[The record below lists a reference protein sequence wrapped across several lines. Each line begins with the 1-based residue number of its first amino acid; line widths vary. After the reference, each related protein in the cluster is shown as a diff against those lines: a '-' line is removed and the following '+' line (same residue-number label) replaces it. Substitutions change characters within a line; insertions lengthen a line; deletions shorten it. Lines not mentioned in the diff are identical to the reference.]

1 MRAKS
6 PSLNSK
12 FYISRRSKNIHMGL
26 DHGLLSI
33 SNYQLVIFDIT
44 NTGYLE
50 IEILKQNLLIQLLYI
65 LPNGN
70 SII

>member
-1 MRAKS
+1 
-6 PSLNSK
+6 
-12 FYISRRSKNIHMGL
+12 MGL

-50 IEILKQNLLIQLLYI
+50 IEILKQNLLIQFLYI